1 MDIVRLLDRSTIKI
15 DTSREAL
22 REYREEFAAVRES
35 YGFKRTYTRLI
46 TSTNEK
52 YGKSKVKTYGLS
64 LAQAETSGFNVCR
77 YSTAGCRA
85 VCVAQNGNGAYGTV
99 KRARMARVAYLAAN
113 PSGFMSLVVH
123 ELRTIGKRLNGNVA
137 FRLNTFSDIP
147 WERYLPADT
156 FKVGIFY
163 DYTKWSREAR
173 PSMTD
178 YALVRSVTE
187 NWTSVDIVREARVGA
202 TVVVF
207 DTARKAPLPDTYLG
221 FKVTDGD
228 ATDERFADS
237 IGTIVGLRAKGK
249 RTACRE
255 LGFSRSPV

>member
-1 MDIVRLLDRSTIKI
+1 
-15 DTSREAL
+15 
-22 REYREEFAAVRES
+22 
-35 YGFKRTYTRLI
+35 
-46 TSTNEK
+46 
-52 YGKSKVKTYGLS
+52 
-64 LAQAETSGFNVCR
+64 
-77 YSTAGCRA
+77 
-85 VCVAQNGNGAYGTV
+85 
-99 KRARMARVAYLAAN
+99 
-113 PSGFMSLVVH
+113 
-123 ELRTIGKRLNGNVA
+123 
-137 FRLNTFSDIP
+137 
-147 WERYLPADT
+147 
-156 FKVGIFY
+156 
-163 DYTKWSREAR
+163 
-173 PSMTD
+173 MTD